1 MSSLLS
7 RLRFWGCEC
16 GMNFWRNL
24 DIFAEILDTSPNNLD
39 TFCRKLDTFFN
50 NLDTSSIHSEF
61 LSFSNEIY
69 YSFSLTSFIYY
80 LSDTTSFKLT
90 QLCLQQVCPFWNLDT
105 FADILDTSPNNLDT
119 ICRNLD
125 TFFNNLDTSSIHNE
139 FLLFSNKIY
148 YPPHSHSHP
157 HPSSSIS
164 FSQIKNPD
172 LSNQVEARVTLLI
185 TLY

>member
-1 MSSLLS
+1 MNFQLLQTRIIIFKKSNVRSLLS
-7 RLRFWGCEC
+7 RLRFLGCGC
-16 GMNFWRNL
+16 GMNFLR
-24 DIFAEILDTSPNNLD
+24 
-39 TFCRKLDTFFN
+39 
-50 NLDTSSIHSEF
+50 
-61 LSFSNEIY
+61 
-69 YSFSLTSFIYY
+69 
-80 LSDTTSFKLT
+80 
-90 QLCLQQVCPFWNLDT
+90 NLDT

-125 TFFNNLDTSSIHNE
+125 TFFNNLDTSQIHSKFLSI
-139 FLLFSNKIY
+139 FNKIY

-157 HPSSSIS
+157 PHSHSHPNPSSSIS

>member
-1 MSSLLS
+1 MRSLLS
-7 RLRFWGCEC
+7 RLRFLGCGC

-24 DIFAEILDTSPNNLD
+24 DTFAEILDTSPNNLD
-39 TFCRKLDTFFN
+39 TIWRKLDTFFN

-61 LSFSNEIY
+61 LSFFNEIY

-105 FADILDTSPNNLDT
+105 SPNNLDT
-119 ICRNLD
+119 FCRKLD
-125 TFFNNLDTSSIHNE
+125 TFFNNLDTSSIHSK
-139 FLLFSNKIY
+139 FLSILNKIY
-148 YPPHSHSHP
+148 YSPHSHSHP
-157 HPSSSIS
+157 NPSSSIS